1 MSLSG
6 SPKKLASR
14 ARGPILMKKDDSIR
28 QLGIWESLKQATRVH
43 LPGIVVEE
51 ARYYIDD
58 YRKWGLDLQ
67 AQADSSEIEVLSAT
81 LEQMRS
87 VIRDFVPAFS
97 EAIHDGEREALAILC
112 AGAVPDLVFCTG
124 DINAMQAAG
133 MLAIDQSLISLEK
146 LIELLKLRPATRL
159 VASLSQATLHH
170 HCSIG
175 RQRRISRE
183 YFKV

>member
-1 MSLSG
+1 
-6 SPKKLASR
+6 
-14 ARGPILMKKDDSIR
+14 MKKDDSIR

-67 AQADSSEIEVLSAT
+67 AQPDSSEIEVLSAT

-97 EAIHDGEREALAILC
+97 FAIHDDEREALAILC

-124 DINAMQAAG
+124 DIKCHASCRDASHRSVPDLAREVDRVIETAAG
-133 MLAIDQSLISLEK
+133 NQACRLA
-146 LIELLKLRPATRL
+146 
-159 VASLSQATLHH
+159 
-170 HCSIG
+170 
-175 RQRRISRE
+175 
-183 YFKV
+183 

>member
-1 MSLSG
+1 
-6 SPKKLASR
+6 
-14 ARGPILMKKDDSIR
+14 MKKDDSIR

-97 EAIHDGEREALAILC
+97 FAIDDD
-112 AGAVPDLVFCTG
+112 VPDLVFCTG
-124 DINAMQAAG
+124 DIKCHASCRDASHRSVPDLAREVDRVIETAAG
-133 MLAIDQSLISLEK
+133 NQACRLA
-146 LIELLKLRPATRL
+146 
-159 VASLSQATLHH
+159 
-170 HCSIG
+170 
-175 RQRRISRE
+175 
-183 YFKV
+183 